1 MILVIAE
8 KPSVAMSIGKVLG
21 ATSKKDG
28 YTEGNGYT
36 ISWCVGHLVGL
47 APTESYD
54 EKYSKWSLDDLP
66 IMPSEFKY
74 TVSKGKEKQ
83 LKVLSSLLNRKDIEY
98 VVNACDAGREGE
110 LIFRLVYNLS
120 KSTKPMKRLWISSME
135 DSSIKQGFND
145 LKDGNDFDLLYKAAT
160 LRQQADWLVGINGTR
175 LFSCLYNQQ
184 LNVGRV
190 MSPTLA
196 MIVQRNAEIN
206 AFKSEP
212 FYNVVLTANNVAFT
226 SAKFKDKTQADEVLK
241 ACKNQ
246 PIIVTG
252 VENKDKLEKPP
263 KLYDLTTLQREAN
276 RKLGFTANQT
286 LEYTQSLYEKKLC
299 TYPRTDSKFLTDDME
314 RGLADIVAITMEKLQ
329 INATAPT
336 NTRLVIDNSKVTD
349 HHAIIPTKTLNGFDI
364 NNLPHGEKEV
374 LTLIMS
380 RLLSALG
387 DNFKYSE
394 TIISAKCADVEL
406 GTKGKTIIEQ
416 GFKVFDLKS
425 DNKQEENPLPLM
437 AEGEVLDISSSEIK
451 VGKTSPPKQ
460 FTEDTILSAMEN
472 AGRNEDVEKEFCGI
486 GTPATRAGVLEKLV
500 NIKLLERKGDKKTKY
515 LVPTDKGTALI
526 TILPESI
533 ASPLTTATWEEKL
546 KCIELDEIS
555 PDEFLSEIKNMVKT
569 LVGTYEM
576 AKGSDALFPKQNI
589 GKVIGTCPRCGAD
602 VTENKKGYACSSKDC
617 AFALWKENKF
627 FTAKK
632 KNFTEKMAKDLL
644 TTGKTKLTGCYS
656 EKTGKKYDCTV
667 LLDNTGGKYVNF
679 KMEFGGKK

>member
-8 KPSVAMSIGKVLG
+8 KPSVAMSIGKVMG
-21 ATSKKDG
+21 STSKKDG
-28 YTEGNGYT
+28 YTEGNSYI

-47 APTESYD
+47 APTKSYD
-54 EKYSKWSLDDLP
+54 ERYGKWSLDDLP

-226 SAKFKDKTQADEVLK
+226 SAKFKDKELTTSILHDCSAVPL
-241 ACKNQ
+241 
-246 PIIVTG
+246 VVSS
-252 VENKDKLEKPP
+252 VESKEKTEKPP

-314 RGLADIVAITMEKLQ
+314 HSLADIVAITMDKLQ
-329 INATAPT
+329 ANTIAPT

-349 HHAIIPTKTLNGFDI
+349 HHAIIPTKTLNGFDT

-374 LTLIMS
+374 LTLIML

-394 TIISAKCADVEL
+394 TIITAISDGVEFSV
-406 GTKGKTIIEQ
+406 KGKTITQQ
-416 GFKVFDLKS
+416 GFKVFDLKN
-425 DNKQEENPLPLM
+425 DDKQEENPLPLM
-437 AEGEVLDISSSEIK
+437 AEGEVLDITSSEIK

-472 AGRNEDVEKEFCGI
+472 AGRDEDVEKEFCGI

-533 ASPLTTATWEEKL
+533 ASPHTTATWEEKL

-555 PDEFLSEIKNMVKT
+555 PDEFLSEIKGMVKT

-602 VTENKKGYACSSKDC
+602 VTENKKGYACSTKDC

-667 LLDNTGGKYVNF
+667 LLDDTGGKYVNF

>member
-28 YTEGNGYT
+28 YTEGNGYI

-54 EKYSKWSLDDLP
+54 EKYNKWVLDDLP

-83 LKVLSSLLNRKDIEY
+83 LKVLSSLLNQKDVEC

-135 DSSIKQGFND
+135 DSAIKQGFDN

-196 MIVQRNAEIN
+196 MIVQRNADIN

-226 SAKFKDKTQADEVLK
+226 SVKFKDKTQADDVLK
-241 ACKNQ
+241 ACENQ
-246 PIIVTG
+246 PIIITE
-252 VENKDKLEKPP
+252 VENKEKSEKPP

-314 RGLADIVAITMEKLQ
+314 HGLADIVATTMDKLQ
-329 INATAPT
+329 INANAPT

-349 HHAIIPTKTLNGFDI
+349 HHAIIPTKTLSGYDI

-387 DNFKYSE
+387 DNFKYRE
-394 TIISAKCADVEL
+394 TIISAKCGDVEFC
-406 GTKGKTIIEQ
+406 TKGKTILEQ
-416 GFKVFDLKS
+416 GFKVFDLKN

-437 AEGEVLDISSSEIK
+437 AEGEVLDITSSEIK
-451 VGKTSPPKQ
+451 IGKTSPPKQ

-472 AGRNEDVEKEFCGI
+472 AGGDEDVEKEFYGI

-500 NIKLLERKGDKKTKY
+500 NINLLERKGDKKTKY

-555 PDEFLSEIKNMVKT
+555 PDEFLSEIKGMVKT

-576 AKGSDALFPKQNI
+576 AKGSDALFPRDNI
-589 GKVIGTCPRCGAD
+589 GKAIGTCPRCGGD
-602 VTENKKGYACSSKDC
+602 VTENKKGYACSSKEC

-627 FTAKK
+627 FTSKK
-632 KNFTEKMAKDLL
+632 KTFTEKMAKDLL

-667 LLDNTGGKYVNF
+667 LLDDTGGKYVNF

>member
-8 KPSVAMSIGKVLG
+8 KPSVAMSIGKVMG

-28 YTEGNGYT
+28 YTEGNGYI

-54 EKYSKWSLDDLP
+54 ERYSKWSLDDLP

-74 TVSKGKEKQ
+74 MVSKGKEKQ
-83 LKVLSSLLNRKDIEY
+83 LKVLSSLLNRKDVEY

-135 DSSIKQGFND
+135 DSAIKQGFDN

-212 FYNVVLTANNVAFT
+212 FYNVILTANNVAFT
-226 SAKFKDKTQADEVLK
+226 SVKFKDKTQADDVLK
-241 ACKNQ
+241 ACENQ
-246 PIIVTG
+246 PIIITA
-252 VENKDKLEKPP
+252 VENKEKAEKPP
-263 KLYDLTTLQREAN
+263 KLYDLTTLQREVN

-314 RGLADIVAITMEKLQ
+314 HTLADVVAITMDKLQ

-374 LTLIMS
+374 LTLIML

-387 DNFKYSE
+387 DSFKYSE
-394 TIISAKCADVEL
+394 TVISAKCGDVEL
-406 GTKGKTIIEQ
+406 GTKGKTILEQ
-416 GFKVFDLKS
+416 GFKVFDLKA
-425 DNKQEENPLPLM
+425 DNKQEETPLPLM

-472 AGRNEDVEKEFCGI
+472 AGRDEDVEKEFCGI

-546 KCIELDEIS
+546 KCIEFDEIS
-555 PDEFLSEIKNMVKT
+555 PDEFLSEIKCMVKT

-576 AKGSDALFPKQNI
+576 AKGSDALFPRDNI

-627 FTAKK
+627 FTSKK
-632 KNFTEKMAKDLL
+632 TTFTEKMAKDLL

-656 EKTGKKYDCTV
+656 EKTGKKYDCTI
-667 LLDNTGGKYVNF
+667 LLDDTGGKYVNF
-679 KMEFGGKK
+679 KMEFGKK